1 MFLSSWDEWFFVR
14 EKYHKAVLLSLPFY
28 KLSESALQNILDCLS
43 RAPVFSK
50 LGELD
55 RSELVERAVTKKY
68 KKDEFVCWQ
77 GETWSKV
84 AYIASGRLE
93 WAMLSPEG
101 RRQVVFKLSP
111 CEVIWGHSVVDNLPM
126 PASLEVREDAVLY
139 LWERETILP
148 ILLRNGEAAWDV
160 SLILIQYM
168 RRVREVVY
176 GFAFHPVAGR
186 LARLLLA
193 HYAHVDGKSSPR
205 DLTLDQMADT
215 VGTTRELVSR
225 TLHRFADE
233 GLIQISRMELAFL
246 DREKLES
253 LAGGNEQ

>member
-1 MFLSSWDEWFFVR
+1 MQ
-14 EKYHKAVLLSLPFY
+14 K
-28 KLSESALQNILDCLS
+28 ILDCLS
-43 RAPVFSK
+43 KAPVFSK
-50 LGELD
+50 LTERERQELL
-55 RSELVERAVTKKY
+55 ECAVEKKFR
-68 KKDEFVCWQ
+68 KDEYVCWQ
-77 GETWSKV
+77 GEVWSHV
-84 AYIASGRLE
+84 AYIATGRLE

-101 RRQVVFKLSP
+101 RRQVVFKLNP
-111 CEVIWGHSVVDNLPM
+111 CDVIWGHSVVDGLPM
-126 PASLEVREDAVLY
+126 PASLEVREDALLY

-148 ILLRNGEAAWDV
+148 ILLRNAEAAWDV
-160 SLILIQYM
+160 SRILTQYM

-186 LARLLLA
+186 LARLLLS
-193 HYAHVDGKSSPR
+193 HYDHVDGKSAPR
-205 DLTLDQMADT
+205 DLTLDQMANT

-253 LAGGNEQ
+253 LVDGK